1 VFAYTDKGTFAVG
14 NLAAGAPTVGRN
26 VLFWGDT
33 WSQSNPMSGGS
44 APNSMKGFVTGTSP
58 PACGASWTS
67 GPGDTGLEPA
77 TVPSY
82 TAVIV
87 TSHVAKSGA
96 KISGDTV
103 HVVVVRTTA
112 YGPVPTKPGKGSI
125 VGVVC

>member
-1 VFAYTDKGTFAVG
+1 
-14 NLAAGAPTVGRN
+14 
-26 VLFWGDT
+26 
-33 WSQSNPMSGGS
+33 
-44 APNSMKGFVTGTSP
+44 
-58 PACGASWTS
+58 
-67 GPGDTGLEPA
+67 
-77 TVPSY
+77 VPSY

>member
-1 VFAYTDKGTFAVG
+1 
-14 NLAAGAPTVGRN
+14 
-26 VLFWGDT
+26 
-33 WSQSNPMSGGS
+33 
-44 APNSMKGFVTGTSP
+44 MKGFVTGTSA

-67 GPGDTGLEPA
+67 GAGDTGLEPA

-112 YGPVPTKPGKGSI
+112 YAPVPTKPGKGSI